1 MTTERARI
9 AILISG
15 RGSNMEAILAK
26 RDAIDADF
34 VGVISSREDAAG
46 LQKADALG
54 LVTRCVPSAAH
65 PTREGYDAALLEVL
79 RDLDADFL
87 VLAGFM
93 RILTD
98 AFVERFAGRIINIH
112 PSLLPAFPGLHAQR
126 QALEAGVKV
135 AGCTVHFVAPGAVDS
150 GPIIAQAP
158 VPVYADDDEASLSAR
173 IQVQEHRIYPAAL
186 QALVGGAMTLRGGR
200 VVERSHADAIA
211 LVG

>member
-26 RDAIDADF
+26 RHEIDADF
-34 VGVISSREDAAG
+34 VAVISSREDAAG
-46 LQKADALG
+46 LQKAEALG
-54 LVTRCVPSAAH
+54 LPTRCVPGKAH
-65 PTREGYDAALLEVL
+65 PTREAYDAALHSMLEEL
-79 RDLDADFL
+79 GADFL

-98 AFVERFAGRIINIH
+98 EFVARFAGRIINIH

-126 QALEAGVKV
+126 QALEAGVKI

-158 VPVYADDDEASLSAR
+158 VPVYSDDDEASLSAR

-186 QALVGGAMTLRGGR
+186 QALVGGAMVLKGGR
-200 VVERSHADAIA
+200 VVERSHDDAIA